1 MINIKV
7 GTLTGMSNTLQVAP
21 SSTVEE
27 FKASVQESM
36 GYPVAMQRIV
46 FSSSQLHNGVTLAD
60 YGLKDND
67 TVHLLLRLE
76 AYDPERPP
84 YSVLNDRALAGLS
97 PQEALAAF
105 RAKAN

>member
-7 GTLTGMSNTLQVAP
+7 TTLTGMSKTLQVAP

-27 FKASVQESM
+27 FKAQVQKSM
-36 GYPVAMQRIV
+36 GFPVAMQRIV
-46 FSSSQLHNGVTLAD
+46 YSSKQLHNGVTLAD

-76 AYDPERPP
+76 GYDPARPP
-84 YSVLNDRALAGLS
+84 YSVLADRALAEQS
-97 PQEALAAF
+97 PQEALTAF
-105 RAKAN
+105 RANV